1 MDRMLALLD
10 DHEPCLLLKGL
21 SAEVQA
27 RINSKKKVQ
36 APLLQSNEGKMRK
49 LAEQGDLTW
58 QGLKGAQSC

>member
-10 DHEPCLLLKGL
+10 DHEPCLHFEGL
-21 SAEVQA
+21 SAE
-27 RINSKKKVQ
+27 VQ